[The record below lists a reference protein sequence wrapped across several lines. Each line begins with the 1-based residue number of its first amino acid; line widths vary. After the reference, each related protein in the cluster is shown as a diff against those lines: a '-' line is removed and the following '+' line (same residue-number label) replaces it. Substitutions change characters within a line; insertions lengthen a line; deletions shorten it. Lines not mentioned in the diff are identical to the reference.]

1 LAPASRSTRNSTASG
16 QQPNAMATAAAPAAT
31 TPATVNTSGDTR
43 RATATLT
50 IGVNR
55 LVNHGFSA

>member
-1 LAPASRSTRNSTASG
+1 LAPTSRSTRNSTASG

-43 RATATLT
+43 RAATLT